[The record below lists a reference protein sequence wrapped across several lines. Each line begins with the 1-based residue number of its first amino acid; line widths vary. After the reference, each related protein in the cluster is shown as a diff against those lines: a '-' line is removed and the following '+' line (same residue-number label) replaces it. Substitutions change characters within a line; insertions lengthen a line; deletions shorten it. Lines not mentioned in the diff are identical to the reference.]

1 MLFDL
6 QGGAMIAQSVF
17 GEKGEGSTAAP
28 RSAAARRRLGF
39 ILLALL
45 LLLCAAAYGLYW
57 MLWASH
63 HVSTD
68 NAYTAVE
75 VAQVTPSVGGIISAV
90 HVVDT
95 QHVKKGDL
103 MLEIDD
109 TDLRLSLTQAQA
121 DYELAIRKV
130 RGLQANDAALSSQ
143 ITAREADERRAVA
156 QLESA
161 RSDFERVKLDFKRRE
176 GLLRSG
182 SVSQEEFTRIRSLY
196 AMASAALRAAEAAA
210 AQARASREAAIAQ
223 RDANRV
229 YIDEAEVENN
239 PQVVLARARR
249 DQARVDLARTRLRA
263 PVSGVVAKRQVQ
275 VGQRIAAGTTLL
287 SIVPLQAMHVDA
299 NFKEGQLAQVREGQ
313 VVELHAD
320 RYGSQVTYQGVV
332 AGFSGGTGSAFAV
345 IPAQNATGNWIKV
358 VQRLPV
364 RILLRPEELA
374 AHPLQVGLSM
384 QVSID
389 TRSLDNRKSR

>member
-1 MLFDL
+1 M
-6 QGGAMIAQSVF
+6 
-17 GEKGEGSTAAP
+17 
-28 RSAAARRRLGF
+28 AR
-39 ILLALL
+39 
-45 LLLCAAAYGLYW
+45 
-57 MLWASH
+57 
-63 HVSTD
+63 
-68 NAYTAVE
+68 
-75 VAQVTPSVGGIISAV
+75 
-90 HVVDT
+90 
-95 QHVKKGDL
+95 
-103 MLEIDD
+103 
-109 TDLRLSLTQAQA
+109 
-121 DYELAIRKV
+121 
-130 RGLQANDAALSSQ
+130 
-143 ITAREADERRAVA
+143 
-156 QLESA
+156 
-161 RSDFERVKLDFKRRE
+161 
-176 GLLRSG
+176 
-182 SVSQEEFTRIRSLY
+182 
-196 AMASAALRAAEAAA
+196 AALRAAEAAA

-299 NFKEGQLAQVREGQ
+299 NFKEGQLAQVRQGQ